1 MTDSQMKMEVPEQVR
16 ELGVKS
22 IDLAEAAFRSFMES
36 ASRSMTVVPGPMSS
50 MAKQA
55 LELTDKNLKASFD
68 LARHLMQAKDLIE
81 VMHLQSDFL
90 RSLYSTTADQFK
102 QATGGFMATAERT
115 TKGSSEGM

>member
-1 MTDSQMKMEVPEQVR
+1 MEVPEQIR

-22 IDLAEAAFRSFMES
+22 VDQAEAAFSSFMES
-36 ASRSMTVVPGPMSS
+36 ASKSITLVPGPMSG

-68 LARHLMQAKDLIE
+68 LARHLMQAKDLME

-90 RSLYSTTADQFK
+90 RNLYSTTTDQLK
-102 QATGGFMATAERT
+102 QTTGGFMTGAENMA
-115 TKGSSEGM
+115 KGNPV

>member
-1 MTDSQMKMEVPEQVR
+1 MTDSQIKMEVPEQVR

-22 IDLAEAAFRSFMES
+22 VDQAEAAFSSFMES
-36 ASRSMTVVPGPMSS
+36 ASKSITLVPGPMSS

-68 LARHLMQAKDLIE
+68 LTRQLMQAKDLIE

-90 RSLYSTTADQFK
+90 RNLYATTTDQFK
-102 QATGGFMATAERT
+102 QTTGGFMTAAENT
-115 TKGSSEGM
+115 AKGNPM